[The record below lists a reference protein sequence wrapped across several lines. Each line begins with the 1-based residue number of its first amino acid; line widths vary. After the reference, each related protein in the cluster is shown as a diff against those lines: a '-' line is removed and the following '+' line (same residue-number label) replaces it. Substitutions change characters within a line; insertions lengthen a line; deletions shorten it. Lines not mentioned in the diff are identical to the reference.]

1 MERKL
6 TAKQIKLRNEM
17 NRIFMM
23 ISNPEDKNKL
33 INGIKELSN
42 SMTRVDAEKDFQKD
56 LISTLADELGIKK
69 PYISKIATVYHKQTF
84 AQMQAEHEELENL
97 YEEIF
102 T

>member
-1 MERKL
+1 MEHRL
-6 TAKQIKLRNEM
+6 TAKQTRLKIEL

-23 ISNPEDKNKL
+23 ISNPEDKTKL

-56 LISTLADELGIKK
+56 LVSTLADELGIKK
-69 PYISKIATVYHKQTF
+69 PYISKIATVYHRQTF

-102 T
+102 K